1 MARIRTLWDNNRRTP
16 LHGMTSLSKYS
27 YDHRWVLRLQIATT
41 LLAHGADVDAG
52 RGREGKDPI
61 EIRIGERPSRAGA
74 IIIGI

>member
-27 YDHRWVLRLQIATT
+27 YVHEVGVAPTDRNYPVSAWRRRRY
-41 LLAHGADVDAG
+41 

-74 IIIGI
+74 VIIGI